1 MHVADNDQVTGD
13 GAFDVGNALI
23 QTITNAPTTAKRRIQ
38 QSLLLANRLQQ
49 KQKEVEGF
57 MQEIS
62 QLKQK
67 LESTEAE
74 VKLHKRLIERSNQP
88 HNYILADIERAE
100 KELEF
105 ANRKINQLDQSLKRC
120 KHENEKLKAQKA
132 HINDDLQRLLAKR
145 SEIESLQTALMG
157 VIRHSSN
164 RKIDI
169 DELRSMLATQL
180 KAAKHGTEPQSVY
193 DSMQAP
199 TRMKSSSVNRSS
211 SGHAN
216 RSRSRSKGHTHAVIP
231 MSTLMGGSLAEARS
245 SAATMKM
252 QQAYEDESAVPA
264 WYKTLKKNVRD

>member
-1 MHVADNDQVTGD
+1 M
-13 GAFDVGNALI
+13 L
-23 QTITNAPTTAKRRIQ
+23 
-38 QSLLLANRLQQ
+38 
-49 KQKEVEGF
+49 
-57 MQEIS
+57 QEIH

-74 VKLHKRLIERSNQP
+74 VKLHKRLTERTNQP

-105 ANRKINQLDQSLKRC
+105 ANRKINQLDQNLKRS
-120 KHENEKLKAQKA
+120 KHENEQLKAQKSR
-132 HINDDLQRLLAKR
+132 INDDLQRLLSKR
-145 SEIESLQTALMG
+145 GEIESLQTALMG

-164 RKIDI
+164 KKIDV

-180 KAAKHGTEPQSVY
+180 KAAKHGTESSSVF

-211 SGHAN
+211 SGHN

-231 MSTLMGGSLAEARS
+231 MSTLMGGSIAEARS

-252 QQAYEDESAVPA
+252 QQAYEDDSAVPA
-264 WYKTLKKNVRD
+264 WYRTLKKNVRD